1 VTVVLL
7 YHRPTEYW
15 HKDASTVDEHIAA
28 FGRHSQFPVV
38 PVNTHLGL
46 PHRLPRAPVDALI
59 LHYSLF
65 GSGVYM
71 LDEPMRDYVRASSA
85 YKVAFFQ
92 DEYRYCRKRFAFLDE
107 YGVDCIFTCLE
118 PSEFDKVY
126 RRYSD
131 VECLYSNFPGY
142 VSQEIL
148 NAAERFALPDERRE
162 IDVGYRGRP
171 LPAYMGEG
179 AREKTEIGGRFRE
192 LARGT
197 ELSVDIGLEEED
209 RLYGDDWH
217 RFMARC
223 RCVLGVESGVSCFD
237 LEDEVLTEY
246 ERVAATGREP
256 TFEDLRDVLA
266 RWDHNVYYRTISPR
280 HFEAAALR
288 VCQVLFEGHYSGV
301 LEPAVHYI
309 ALKKDFSNF
318 DEVVRLVKD
327 GTVRR
332 ELTENAYRDLI
343 ASGEY
348 SYGRMIKDLDDALT
362 SAGFD
367 PAKSRAHAQTTRR
380 AVSRGRVFRRVR
392 AEWRWTSL
400 AAKIR
405 IRRLLKGRDAVAAG
419 PNPAHAR
426 WMH

>member
-1 VTVVLL
+1 MTVVLL

-15 HKDASTVDEHIAA
+15 YKDASTVDEHIAA
-28 FGRHSQFPVV
+28 FGRHSRYPIVT
-38 PVNTHLGL
+38 VNTHLGL
-46 PHRLPRAPVDALI
+46 PHRLPQAPVEALI

-71 LDEPMRDYVRASSA
+71 LDEPVRNYVRDSRA

-118 PSEFDKVY
+118 PSEFGKVY
-126 RRYSD
+126 RRHSH
-131 VECLYSNFPGY
+131 VNSLYSNFPGY

-148 NAAERFALPDERRE
+148 DAAERFARSEEDRD

-179 AREKTEIGGRFRE
+179 AREKTEIGVRFKD
-192 LARGT
+192 LATDSG
-197 ELSVDIGLEEED
+197 LVLDIGLGEED

-246 ERVAATGREP
+246 ERIAATGHEP
-256 TFEDLRDVLA
+256 TFDDLRGVLSK
-266 RWDHNVYYRTISPR
+266 WDHNVYYRTISPR

-288 VCQVLFEGHYSGV
+288 VGQILFEGRYSGV
-301 LEPAVHYI
+301 LEPMVHYI
-309 ALKKDFSNF
+309 PLKKDFSNF
-318 DEVVRLVKD
+318 DEVLRLSKD
-327 GTVRR
+327 EAVRR
-332 ELTENAYRDLI
+332 EITENAFRDLI
-343 ASGEY
+343 ASGDYGY
-348 SYGRMIKDLDDALT
+348 SRMIKDVDAALT
-362 SAGFD
+362 AAGIQ
-367 PAKSRAHAQTTRR
+367 PEAPGVAAASVRR
-380 AVSRGRVFRRVR
+380 AVRRGSVFRRAR

-400 AAKIR
+400 AARIR
-405 IRRLLKGRDAVAAG
+405 IKRLLKGRAAVAEE

-426 WMH
+426 WLL